1 MIDTVIANSGRASL
15 HSLRAVGL
23 RILVVTAWACTVF
36 EAMLGAWLA
45 HPDTGPAIALSVLA
59 NIAPT
64 LAALRGRSH
73 GTARL
78 LMGTLAAIHPAIA
91 VYMWQGNPLQMD
103 SHLYFLVALAAL
115 MLLYDWRPIALG
127 AVLIALH
134 HVAADLLAPGYA
146 FYGSSTVLRVAIHAV
161 AVVLEC
167 SVLAYVSER
176 LRLLMLEQDTAREE
190 SERAAADAT
199 ARKLEVERALE
210 TARAAEHIAAT
221 ERAAREEVETAGAAQ
236 RRRDMLAVAES
247 FRASISEVAS
257 AVGTAS
263 GELEELARALN
274 AEAGRASR
282 ETTETA
288 AIATQSSEGAAQLAA
303 RIADLTESVAV
314 IAAAVD
320 RQATL
325 PGDARRS
332 SASGHKAVRALT
344 DQTQS
349 IGGFA
354 ESIHDISARTNLL
367 ALNATI
373 EAARAGEVGR
383 GFAVVANEVKSLAG
397 QAAGATGEIRSLAG
411 AVEGDAGVATSALE
425 DIAQKVADLAEAA
438 QAIRQSVDTQRGTT
452 AAIEETARET
462 ALGATLI
469 AGQIASVAQVAGNT
483 EKLSDRVAAAAA
495 GLSATARDLN
505 GATERFVAQLGA
517 A

>member
-1 MIDTVIANSGRASL
+1 MIDKVIRSGGASL
-15 HSLRAVGL
+15 HSLRAAGL
-23 RILVVTAWACTVF
+23 RILVVTAWTCTVF
-36 EAMLGAWLA
+36 QALLGYWLGHA
-45 HPDTGPAIALSVLA
+45 DTGAVIAVSVLA

-64 LAALRGRSH
+64 LVALRGRSD

-127 AVLIALH
+127 AGLIAVH
-134 HVAADLLAPGYA
+134 HIAADLLAPGYA
-146 FYGSSTVLRVAIHAV
+146 FYGSSTWLRVVIHAV
-161 AVVLEC
+161 AVLLEC
-167 SVLAYVSER
+167 AVLAYVSER
-176 LRLLMLEQDTAREE
+176 LRLLMIEQDDA
-190 SERAAADAT
+190 RAASEAA
-199 ARKLEVERALE
+199 AAEANERKAEVERALE

-221 ERAAREEVETAGAAQ
+221 ERAAREDVENEGAAR

-247 FRASISEVAS
+247 FRASISEVAG

-263 GELEELARALN
+263 GELEHLARALN
-274 AEAGRASR
+274 DEAGRASR
-282 ETTETA
+282 ETTETVA
-288 AIATQSSEGAAQLAA
+288 VATQSSEGAAQLAV
-303 RIADLTESVAV
+303 RIADLTESVAA

-320 RQATL
+320 RQAAL
-325 PGDARRS
+325 SSDARRS
-332 SASGHKAVRALT
+332 SAAGHKAVRALT

-354 ESIHDISARTNLL
+354 ESIHDIAARTNLL

-397 QAAGATGEIRSLAG
+397 QAADATGEIRSLAG
-411 AVEGDAGVATSALE
+411 TVETDAGVATSALE
-425 DIAQKVADLAEAA
+425 EIGHMVADLAEAA
-438 QAIRQSVDTQRGTT
+438 QAIRQSVDTQRGTS

-483 EKLSDRVAAAAA
+483 EQLSSRVATAAA

-505 GATERFVAQLGA
+505 AATERFVAQLGA